1 MELTEA
7 EKKAAHVGAS
17 IAIHS
22 LATNLLDAG
31 MIKKKY
37 RYEVKAMVAHE
48 FMNVIMIGREYHD
61 TLVEA
66 LNEGQIIQAEL
77 SEEDIE
83 ELVKMAFAD
92 REDKDE

>member
-1 MELTEA
+1 MKLTEA
-7 EKKAAHVGAS
+7 EKKAGHVGAS

-31 MIKKKY
+31 MIKKEY
-37 RYEVKAMVAHE
+37 RDEVKSIVAHE

-61 TLVEA
+61 TMVDA
-66 LNEGQIIQAEL
+66 LNEDQIIQAEL

-92 REDKDE
+92 CKDKGE